1 MIIKY
6 RNAKLIREMGTKIGS
21 ILLILTIA
29 ILTPLAFADDFGDV
43 KILSATDKSFYETGE
58 LLFFSGQVEEKAM
71 PVLALRVYD
80 PHGVILSA
88 NNVEIKEDST
98 FSKMIPLNSPFYDEL
113 GTYLMKI
120 DYGKLQKEIT
130 FEIISDNFFDE
141 TIFFDFEEPPTL
153 EIITLDSDKEIYT
166 DSDIITI
173 TGSVSLIEEPS
184 VLIGIHDPF
193 GTPTG
198 FYFGTLN
205 SDNEFIVSFLIKAG
219 VNFKVDGTY
228 DVTAYYGDSKEIAYF
243 DFIESFDIESE
254 ESIPD
259 ESEESIQDET
269 VDDNQIPEKSEFENN
284 NVNENIIKENE
295 IEKDDK
301 EKNNIEKKST
311 TINHE
316 KTYTK
321 TDNLSV
327 EDIGLGKL
335 LNQITLNCDQNEYS
349 DTISYYDGL
358 GPALIRLCKFEEAI
372 FYFDKDIADDPL
384 DVEILTNKGVTLSK
398 LGHIEEAILYYD
410 TTLEID
416 SSYVP
421 ALNNKGNA
429 LSQLGKF
436 EEAAA
441 VYNLGIDLEPD
452 NKILKENLEKT
463 NSKIVLTQ
471 QYEETSENISIS
483 KKNNDKNEFEIKNKK
498 NSKNSNFFEQIGS
511 IFSSLAIIFGFN
523 S

>member
-29 ILTPLAFADDFGDV
+29 ILIPLAFADDFGDV

-153 EIITLDSDKEIYT
+153 EIITLDSDKVIYT

-198 FYFGTLN
+198 FYFGTIN
-205 SDNEFIVSFLIKAG
+205 SDNEFIVSFLAKAG

-254 ESIPD
+254 ELIPD
-259 ESEESIQDET
+259 EI

-284 NVNENIIKENE
+284 NLNENIIKENE
-295 IEKDDK
+295 IEKDDE
-301 EKNNIEKKST
+301 EKNNMEQKST

-349 DTISYYDGL
+349 DIISYYDGL

-372 FYFDKDIADDPL
+372 FYFDKDIANDPL
-384 DVEILTNKGVTLSK
+384 DVEILTNKGV
-398 LGHIEEAILYYD
+398 
-410 TTLEID
+410 
-416 SSYVP
+416 
-421 ALNNKGNA
+421 N
-429 LSQLGKF
+429 
-436 EEAAA
+436 
-441 VYNLGIDLEPD
+441 
-452 NKILKENLEKT
+452 
-463 NSKIVLTQ
+463 
-471 QYEETSENISIS
+471 
-483 KKNNDKNEFEIKNKK
+483 
-498 NSKNSNFFEQIGS
+498 
-511 IFSSLAIIFGFN
+511 
-523 S
+523 

>member
-1 MIIKY
+1 
-6 RNAKLIREMGTKIGS
+6 
-21 ILLILTIA
+21 
-29 ILTPLAFADDFGDV
+29 
-43 KILSATDKSFYETGE
+43 
-58 LLFFSGQVEEKAM
+58 
-71 PVLALRVYD
+71 
-80 PHGVILSA
+80 
-88 NNVEIKEDST
+88 
-98 FSKMIPLNSPFYDEL
+98 
-113 GTYLMKI
+113 MKI

-141 TIFFDFEEPPTL
+141 TIFFDFEEPLTL
-153 EIITLDSDKEIYT
+153 EIITLKSDKEIYT
-166 DSDIITI
+166 DNDIITI

-198 FYFGTLN
+198 FYFGTIN
-205 SDNEFIVSFLIKAG
+205 SDNEFIVSFLAKAG

-228 DVTAYYGDSKEIAYF
+228 DVIAYYGDSKEIAYF
-243 DFIESFDIESE
+243 DFIELLDKQSFENE
-254 ESIPD
+254 YEKSIL
-259 ESEESIQDET
+259 DET
-269 VDDNQIPEKSEFENN
+269 VDDNQIAKEAEFENN

-301 EKNNIEKKST
+301 EKNNIEKQTT
-311 TINHE
+311 TIIHE

-384 DVEILTNKGVTLSK
+384 DVEILTNRGVTLSK

-410 TTLEID
+410 TTLEVD

-436 EEAAA
+436 EEAVA

-523 S
+523 Y